1 MELIDKASRGEAL
14 SRSREQYE
22 LAMNGQW
29 ESLIQFYKDREIF
42 EVFGLMTTKND
53 TVLHLAGLAGR
64 KDVLVFLISRIEEDS
79 DVLTVDALTVE
90 NNSGNTPLHEVAAS
104 GNLEAA
110 KLLAEAADAFDRKE
124 ESRASP
130 ESVKNNHSG
139 ETPHH
144 GAAAFDRDVGSS
156 YVRLLEIK
164 NHLGETPLYR
174 AAAFGHTDLVQY
186 LATKLVGDDINPHFR
201 DDINQHFHRNDKVS
215 ILHMAV
221 LGQHFETA
229 HWLVNEYPYLAN
241 GKEENELTSLQL
253 LAQMPSA
260 FKPKF
265 RESIWIKLHRHIC
278 LCNDRDPANRNNDLE
293 NGSTRKIGRTT
304 IRWAP
309 IGIMGEEMQNQNVL
323 LELTNLLVGKDYSW
337 GEIEAEEAANTFSL
351 VSKPNSTQKKE
362 DAETKS
368 TYEYIP
374 LFIAT
379 RTGISQIVEKILE
392 LHPQAVEAHDIKHKQ
407 NIFHMAV
414 KYRRLAIFNIVKKNK
429 FITSRLADVIDNDG
443 NTILHHAAD
452 TSYYTDMSY
461 YSVDAKVTYGPA
473 FHLQEELHWMARVQ
487 KIIPVNYAM
496 HRNKEGVTANELF
509 TRQHAELLQSAKVWM
524 KETAQSGS
532 VVAALVATVAYAA
545 VYTVPGGT
553 NQNGLPNLRHSP
565 FFKAFTISNT
575 VSLVFSLTSLGTF
588 LNITRSPFEYKNFYH
603 SLPFKLNLGFLLL
616 FCSLL
621 VSMLTFA
628 ATIVLLIHHQKI
640 WSISLIYIVV
650 AILPFSMFG
659 LNHNRFY
666 DVFFKCLKDI
676 KKKLRCCKR
685 MYVRIRMQR

>member
-1 MELIDKASRGEAL
+1 MEGIGEVETGEEL
-14 SRSREQYE
+14 SRARKQYE

-29 ESLIQFYKDREIF
+29 ESLKRFYRDHVF
-42 EVFGLMTTKND
+42 EVLGQMTTKYD
-53 TVLHLAGLAGR
+53 TVLHVAGLAGR
-64 KDVLVFLISRIEEDS
+64 KDVLYFLISLIEEDR
-79 DVLTVDALTVE
+79 DALTVE
-90 NNSGNTPLHEVAAS
+90 NNRGNTPLHEVAAS
-104 GNLEAA
+104 GNLDSA
-110 KLLAEAADAFDRKE
+110 KLL
-124 ESRASP
+124 
-130 ESVKNNHSG
+130 VNY
-139 ETPHH
+139 H
-144 GAAAFDRDVGSS
+144 GALV
-156 YVRLLEIK
+156 EIR

-174 AAAFGHTDLVQY
+174 AAAFGHTNLVQY
-186 LATKLVGDDINPHFR
+186 LANQVSGDIEQHFR
-201 DDINQHFHRNDKVS
+201 RKDKVS

-229 HWLVNEYPYLAN
+229 RWLVTEYPDLAN
-241 GKEENELTSLQL
+241 KREENELTSLQL

-260 FKPKF
+260 FKNKF
-265 RESIWIKLHRHIC
+265 GESIWMKLHRHIC
-278 LCNDRDPANRNNDLE
+278 VCNDDNIDRDPANQNDDSESGNNHPSQSTFSNDNLD
-293 NGSTRKIGRTT
+293 NGSTRKIR
-304 IRWAP
+304 RWAP
-309 IGIMGEEMQNQNVL
+309 ICIIGEEMRNQNVL
-323 LELTNLLVGKDYSW
+323 LELTDLLVRKDYSW
-337 GEIEAEEAANTFSL
+337 AKIEPTEVVNTFSL
-351 VSKPNSTQKKE
+351 VSKPNIPRNKE

-379 RTGISQIVEKILE
+379 RTGISQIVERILK
-392 LHPQAVEAHDIKHKQ
+392 LHPQAVEAHDIKHQQ
-407 NIFHMAV
+407 NILHMAI

-452 TSYYTDMSY
+452 MSYYTDMSY
-461 YSVDAKVTYGPA
+461 YSVDAKGTYGPA
-473 FHLQEELHWMARVQ
+473 FQLQEELHWMARVQ
-487 KIIPVNYAM
+487 KIIPVNYTM

-553 NQNGLPNLRHSP
+553 NQNGLPNLQHSP

-640 WSISLIYIVV
+640 WTISLIYVVV

-666 DVFFKCLKDI
+666 EVFFKGLKDI

-685 MYVRIRMQR
+685 TYFRIRMQL

>member
-1 MELIDKASRGEAL
+1 MEMEELIDKASTGEAL

-29 ESLIQFYKDREIF
+29 ESLKRFYKGREF
-42 EVFGLMTTKND
+42 EVLGQMTTKND
-53 TVLHLAGLAGR
+53 TVLHVAGLAGR
-64 KDVLVFLISRIEEDS
+64 KDVLGFLISLIEDR
-79 DVLTVDALTVE
+79 DALIVE
-90 NNSGNTPLHEVAAS
+90 NNRGNTPLHEVAAS
-104 GNLEAA
+104 GNLDAA
-110 KLLAEAADAFDRKE
+110 ELLVEYR
-124 ESRASP
+124 
-130 ESVKNNHSG
+130 
-139 ETPHH
+139 
-144 GAAAFDRDVGSS
+144 GALV
-156 YVRLLEIK
+156 EIR

-174 AAAFGHTDLVQY
+174 AGAFGHTKLVQY
-186 LATKLVGDDINPHFR
+186 LANQVNGDIEQHFR
-201 DDINQHFHRNDKVS
+201 RKDKVS

-229 HWLVNEYPYLAN
+229 LWLVTEYPDLAN
-241 GKEENELTSLQL
+241 RREENGLTSLQL

-260 FKPKF
+260 FKNKF
-265 RESIWIKLHRHIC
+265 RESIWMKLHRHIC
-278 LCNDRDPANRNNDLE
+278 LRNDDNIDRDPANQNDDLE
-293 NGSTRKIGRTT
+293 SGFNQPSQSTFSNDDLETGSTRKIGRTT

-309 IGIMGEEMQNQNVL
+309 ICIMGEEMQNQNVL
-323 LELTNLLVGKDYSW
+323 LELTDLLVRKDYSW
-337 GEIEAEEAANTFSL
+337 GEIETEEVVNTFSL
-351 VSKPNSTQKKE
+351 VSKPNNIPQKKE

-379 RTGISQIVEKILE
+379 RTGISQIVERILKF
-392 LHPQAVEAHDIKHKQ
+392 HPQAVEAHDIKHQQ
-407 NIFHMAV
+407 NILHMAI
-414 KYRRLAIFNIVKKNK
+414 KYRRLAIFKIAKKNK

-452 TSYYTDMSY
+452 MSY
-461 YSVDAKVTYGPA
+461 YSVDAKGTYGPA
-473 FHLQEELHWMARVQ
+473 FQLQEELHWMARVQ
-487 KIIPVNYAM
+487 KIIPVNYTM
-496 HRNKEGVTANELF
+496 HCNKKGVTADELF
-509 TRQHAELLQSAKVWM
+509 SSQHEKLLQSAKVWM

-553 NQNGLPNLRHSP
+553 NQNGLPNLWRSP

-588 LNITRSPFEYKNFYH
+588 LNITRSPFEYKNFHH

-640 WSISLIYIVV
+640 WTISLIYVVV

-666 DVFFKCLKDI
+666 EVFFKGLKDI

-685 MYVRIRMQR
+685 TYVRIR

>member
-1 MELIDKASRGEAL
+1 MESIDEVETGEAL
-14 SRSREQYE
+14 SRSSKQYE
-22 LAMNGQW
+22 LAMKGQW
-29 ESLIQFYKDREIF
+29 ESLKEFYMGREF
-42 EVFGLMTTKND
+42 EVLGQMTTKND
-53 TVLHLAGLAGR
+53 TVLHVAGLAGR
-64 KDVLVFLISRIEEDS
+64 KDVLDFLISLLEEDR
-79 DVLTVDALTVE
+79 DALIVE
-90 NNSGNTPLHEVAAS
+90 NNRGNTPLHEIR
-104 GNLEAA
+104 N
-110 KLLAEAADAFDRKE
+110 R
-124 ESRASP
+124 
-130 ESVKNNHSG
+130 
-139 ETPHH
+139 
-144 GAAAFDRDVGSS
+144 
-156 YVRLLEIK
+156 
-164 NHLGETPLYR
+164 LGETPLYR

-186 LATKLVGDDINPHFR
+186 LATKVG

-229 HWLVNEYPYLAN
+229 HWLVNEYQYLAN

-260 FKPKF
+260 FKSKF

-278 LCNDRDPANRNNDLE
+278 LCNDDNIDRDPANQNDDLE
-293 NGSTRKIGRTT
+293 SGFNHPSQSTFSNDDLGSGSTRT
-304 IRWAP
+304 IRRWAP
-309 IGIMGEEMQNQNVL
+309 ICIMGEEMRNQNVL
-323 LELTNLLVGKDYSW
+323 LELTELLVQKDYSW
-337 GEIEAEEAANTFSL
+337 AKIEPTEVVNSFSL
-351 VSKPNSTQKKE
+351 VSKPNIPHKKE

-392 LHPQAVEAHDIKHKQ
+392 LHPQAVEAHDIKHRQ
-407 NIFHMAV
+407 NILHMAV

-452 TSYYTDMSY
+452 MSYYTDMSY
-461 YSVDAKVTYGPA
+461 YSVDAKGTYGPA

-509 TRQHAELLQSAKVWM
+509 TTQHAELLQSAKVWM

-640 WSISLIYIVV
+640 WSISLIYVVV

-666 DVFFKCLKDI
+666 DVFFKGLKDI
-676 KKKLRCCKR
+676 KKKLRCCKE

>member
-1 MELIDKASRGEAL
+1 MELIDEASTGEAL
-14 SRSREQYE
+14 SHSRKQYE

-29 ESLIQFYKDREIF
+29 ESLKRFYKGREF
-42 EVFGLMTTKND
+42 EVLGQMTTKND
-53 TVLHLAGLAGR
+53 TVLHVAGLAGR
-64 KDVLVFLISRIEEDS
+64 KDVLVFLISLIEEDR
-79 DVLTVDALTVE
+79 DALIVE
-90 NNSGNTPLHEVAAS
+90 NNRGNTPLHEVAAS
-104 GNLEAA
+104 GNFDSA
-110 KLLAEAADAFDRKE
+110 KLLVEY
-124 ESRASP
+124 
-130 ESVKNNHSG
+130 N
-139 ETPHH
+139 
-144 GAAAFDRDVGSS
+144 GALV
-156 YVRLLEIK
+156 EIR

-186 LATKLVGDDINPHFR
+186 LATQVDGDIK
-201 DDINQHFHRNDKVS
+201 QHFHRNDKVS

-229 HWLVNEYPYLAN
+229 HWLVTEYPYLAN
-241 GKEENELTSLQL
+241 GKEENGLTSLQL

-260 FKPKF
+260 FKLKF

-278 LCNDRDPANRNNDLE
+278 LCNDDNIDRDPANQNDDLE
-293 NGSTRKIGRTT
+293 SGFNHPSQSTFSNDDLESGSTRTIRRTT

-309 IGIMGEEMQNQNVL
+309 ICIMGEEMRNQNVL
-323 LELTNLLVGKDYSW
+323 LELTELLVRKDYSW
-337 GEIEAEEAANTFSL
+337 AKIEPTEVVNSFSL
-351 VSKPNSTQKKE
+351 VSKPNSPQKKE

-392 LHPQAVEAHDIKHKQ
+392 LHPQAVEAHDIKHQQ
-407 NIFHMAV
+407 NILHMAI

-452 TSYYTDMSY
+452 MSYYTDMSF
-461 YSVDAKVTYGPA
+461 YSVDAKATYGPA
-473 FHLQEELHWMARVQ
+473 FQLQEELHWMARVQ

-640 WSISLIYIVV
+640 WSISLIYVVV

-666 DVFFKCLKDI
+666 DVFFKGLKDI

-685 MYVRIRMQR
+685 MYVRIRMQL